1 MGIDQHIQLLIPLR
15 GRKIGIKATPE
26 GEEIMRLRQLT
37 SINLRRIVFQYACC
51 ERSEV
56 SISKQKT

>member
-26 GEEIMRLRQLT
+26 GEEIMRLQQLQ
-37 SINLRRIVFQYACC
+37 SINLQ
-51 ERSEV
+51 
-56 SISKQKT
+56 